1 MQPDIPTC
9 MRVHNPPCPPLPPLL
24 SLLRSLFFS
33 SLPTTYVDFLFLLI
47 SYLHSLS
54 LQRRCV
60 PSLDI
65 L

>member
-1 MQPDIPTC
+1 MYARTQ
-9 MRVHNPPCPPLPPLL
+9 PPLSSTFPPL